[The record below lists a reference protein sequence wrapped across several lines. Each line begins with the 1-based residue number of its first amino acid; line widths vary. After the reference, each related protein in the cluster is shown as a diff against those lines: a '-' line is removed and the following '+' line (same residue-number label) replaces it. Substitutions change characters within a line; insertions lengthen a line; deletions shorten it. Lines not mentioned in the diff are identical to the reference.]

1 MREAAIRSLVS
12 YVSVFFWS
20 GFEWKEAEQCVEE
33 QEESL
38 KGAEGKSWDNNGSI
52 VLLT

>member
-1 MREAAIRSLVS
+1 MFR
-12 YVSVFFWS
+12 YVWASV
-20 GFEWKEAEQCVEE
+20 EAEQCVEE